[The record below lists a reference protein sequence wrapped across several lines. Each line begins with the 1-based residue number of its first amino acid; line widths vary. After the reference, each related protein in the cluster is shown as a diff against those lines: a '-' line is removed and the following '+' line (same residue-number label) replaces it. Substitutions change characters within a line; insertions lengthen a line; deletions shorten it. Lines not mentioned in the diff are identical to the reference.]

1 METEG
6 LTYKQAHRKAELH
19 EKFYLFEKDL
29 GKLEKNLKMKHH
41 EPVNIIEPTRKFET
55 SKNKET
61 KQANKKTDAKSEEK
75 SNNLSGKGE

>member
-1 METEG
+1 
-6 LTYKQAHRKAELH
+6 
-19 EKFYLFEKDL
+19 
-29 GKLEKNLKMKHH
+29 MKHH